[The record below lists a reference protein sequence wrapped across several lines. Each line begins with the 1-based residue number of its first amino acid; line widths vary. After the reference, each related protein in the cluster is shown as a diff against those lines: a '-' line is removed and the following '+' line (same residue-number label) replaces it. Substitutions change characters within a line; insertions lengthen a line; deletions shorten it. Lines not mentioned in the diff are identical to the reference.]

1 MWKRKWAVI
10 RPFPVLVFRGASRY
24 IAPQAFMSVAHR
36 KGSSMESVLSYLE
49 SNKDRYLQE
58 LKEYLAIQSVSSQ
71 SNHNLDMKRCADW
84 TAGQMR
90 SIGMGNVQIMETP
103 GHPVVY
109 GDWLG
114 AEGRP
119 TILLYGH
126 YDVQPVDPVNLWT
139 TPPFEATER
148 DGNLYARGAADD
160 KGQVFIHLKAIEA
173 YMKNMGSLPIN
184 IKLLIEGEEEIGS
197 EHLDDFVREHKELL
211 KSDLVVISDSS
222 MFAKGVPSVCYGL
235 RGLAYM
241 EVEVTGPNSDL
252 HSGSFGGSVHNP
264 IQALSEM
271 IASLHDK
278 NGRITIKGFY
288 NHVRPLLN
296 AERKAYKKLP
306 WSDKKYSAQLGVKQ
320 LYGEKGFTTLE
331 RLWARP
337 TLECNGIWG
346 GYTGEG
352 AKTVLPSKAFAKISM
367 RLVPDQ
373 TSAEA
378 AKLFERHL
386 KAIAPKTVTVQV
398 RTLHGGEAAI
408 TPIDSPGVQAAIA
421 ALEKGFGKKPLYQ
434 REGGSIPIVVQFK
447 KILGLDTVLLGFGL
461 PDENAHAPNEFIN
474 LDNFFGGMR
483 TSVHF
488 YNELPSH
495 WKNRK
500 PQK

>member
-1 MWKRKWAVI
+1 MRSEVI
-10 RPFPVLVFRGASRY
+10 
-24 IAPQAFMSVAHR
+24 
-36 KGSSMESVLSYLE
+36 SYLE
-49 SNKDRYLQE
+49 SNKDRYLGE
-58 LKEYLAIQSVSSQ
+58 VKDFLAIQSVSSQ
-71 SNHNLDMKRCADW
+71 TIHNSDMRKCAEW

-90 SIGMGNVQIMETP
+90 TIGMNNVRLMDTP

-109 GDWLG
+109 SEWLG
-114 AEGRP
+114 APEKP

-126 YDVQPVDPVNLWT
+126 YDVQPVDPINLWT
-139 TPPFEATER
+139 SPPFEASIR
-148 DGNLYARGAADD
+148 DGNMYARGSSDD
-160 KGQVFIHLKAIEA
+160 KGQVFIHLKAVEA
-173 YMKNMGSLPIN
+173 WMKNAGSLPIN
-184 IKLLIEGEEEIGS
+184 IKMLIEGEEEVGS
-197 EHLDDFVREHKELL
+197 ANLDNFVTEHKDLL
-211 KSDLVVISDSS
+211 KADLVVISDSS

-278 NGRITIKGFY
+278 NGKITIKGFY
-288 NHVRPLLN
+288 DDVRALTK
-296 AERKAYKKLP
+296 AERNAYKKLP
-306 WSDKKYSAQLGVKQ
+306 WSDRNYAKQLGLKQ

-352 AKTVLPSKAFAKISM
+352 AKTVLPAKAFAKISM

-373 TSAEA
+373 SSARA
-378 AKLFERHL
+378 AKLFEQHL
-386 KAIAPKTVTVQV
+386 KKIAPKTIAVSVKA
-398 RTLHGGEAAI
+398 LHGGEPAI
-408 TPIDSPGVQAAIA
+408 TPIDSPGVRAAVV
-421 ALEKGFGKKPLYQ
+421 ALEKAFGKKPLYQ

-447 KILGLDTVLLGFGL
+447 NILGLDTVLLGFGL

-483 TSVHF
+483 TCVHF
-488 YNELPSH
+488 YDELPAYWQNS
-495 WKNRK
+495 KRGK
-500 PQK
+500 SR